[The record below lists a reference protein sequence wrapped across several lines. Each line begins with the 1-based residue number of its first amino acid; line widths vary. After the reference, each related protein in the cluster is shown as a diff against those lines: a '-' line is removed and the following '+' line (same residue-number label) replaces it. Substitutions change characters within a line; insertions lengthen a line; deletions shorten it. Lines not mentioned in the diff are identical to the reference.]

1 MANPTTNLGMTK
13 PTVGGSTDTWGTTIN
28 ENVVDIIDALF
39 SVTGTDV
46 SMSDITFA
54 SVALE
59 ETGAGTDTVKIQAPS
74 AVTASYTLTMPVAVG
89 STNQVLSAAD
99 NAGTLAWTTPVTG
112 DITGV
117 TAGAGMTGGGTS
129 GDVTLNVIGTA
140 DKITVS
146 ADALTIAATYVGQ
159 TSVTT
164 LGTIATGVWNGTKVA
179 SAYLDDD
186 TAHLSGTQTFTG
198 AKTFSAALAA
208 SSTLAVTGTSTLTG
222 AVTATGG
229 VVGDLTGNITGTAPA
244 GTLTGATLA
253 SGVTAS
259 SLTSLGTIGS
269 LVATTADINGGTFDG
284 VVGGTTPAAGSFT
297 TLAASSTL
305 AVTGASTLTGAV
317 TVSHSPNQ
325 GAATPFSIVIPATS
339 SACAVTT
346 DDNNSLD
353 FSIVNASGVSVVSV
367 LGHQNTIS
375 LGGAVTAASTLA
387 VTGAAALNGGIT
399 QTAASVTDVIA
410 LAVRNTTDASDAGV
424 FIRLGNSTSAAFGQI
439 AAFAPTH
446 ATKPSEFWINTN
458 VSSAVVFG
466 TNAAENMRIANG
478 GAITMSSTLSVTGAL
493 SKGSGSF
500 KIDHPLPAMRDTH
513 HLVHSFIEGP
523 RADLIYRG
531 VAALS
536 EGSASVDLDAAAQM
550 SAGTWELLCRD
561 PQVWLQ
567 NDSGWAQV
575 RGSVAGSTLTIA
587 CEDVTSTDSVSWMV
601 VAERCDE
608 HIIETGWTD
617 ENGRVIVEPQ
627 KAVEAPA
634 ASVE

>member
-1 MANPTTNLGMTK
+1 MATYVNNLRLKEITTGAES
-13 PTVGGSTDTWGTTIN
+13 GTWGTSTNTNLELIGQALGYGTEAITTNADTHATTIADGVAD
-28 ENVVDIIDALF
+28 EGRALF
-39 SVTGTDV
+39 LKYTGTLD
-46 SMSDITFA
+46 SACTITLGPA
-54 SVALE
+54 
-59 ETGAGTDTVKIQAPS
+59 TVKKVWIIENATSGSQNIIISQGSGANITIAPGKN
-74 AVTASYTLTMPVAVG
+74 ATIYTDG
-89 STNQVLSAAD
+89 
-99 NAGTLAWTTPVTG
+99 
-112 DITGV
+112 
-117 TAGAGMTGGGTS
+117 AGAGAAVF
-129 GDVTLNVIGTA
+129 DAFA
-140 DKITVS
+140 D
-146 ADALTIAATYVGQ
+146 LE
-159 TSVTT
+159 
-164 LGTIATGVWNGTKVA
+164 L
-179 SAYLDDD
+179 
-186 TAHLSGTQTFTG
+186 
-198 AKTFSAALAA
+198 
-208 SSTLAVTGTSTLTG
+208 SSTLSVAGASTLTG

-500 KIDHPLPAMRDTH
+500 KIDHPLPDLKDTH

-587 CEDVTSTDSVSWMV
+587 CEDVASTDSVSWMV